1 MIVVEDIQ
9 ELHREAMD
17 LAEMAFVAK
26 LKGDPE
32 GAENLLREAY
42 KKESDSAK
50 LLVDEYDFE
59 PTRSIL
65 YRSAASLAIECNDV
79 RGAERLIAFGLAGNP
94 PEEIAEELRDLFEVM
109 DSKRRLGTLVFTG
122 EPVGDVTVTNENA
135 KTIITDT
142 KVWTILT
149 DKNVKTIKGILKFA
163 DAVNSKIKLI
173 DEDGKPHTIIV
184 PEGMLSDIVRPK
196 WEETVTVTGFVKG
209 KEIHLVDID

>member
-1 MIVVEDIQ
+1 MILVEDIQ

-17 LAEMAFVAK
+17 LAEMAFIAK

-32 GAENLLREAY
+32 SAENLLREAY
-42 KKESDSAK
+42 RKESNSAK

-65 YRSAASLAIECNDV
+65 FRSAASLAIECNDV

-94 PEEIAEELRDLFEVM
+94 PEEIAEELRDLLEKVN
-109 DSKRRLGTLVFTG
+109 SKRHIGTLIIA
-122 EPVGDVTVTNENA
+122 ERPVNVTIPKKQSA
-135 KTIITDT
+135 KLI
-142 KVWTILT
+142 
-149 DKNVKTIKGILKFA
+149 TIKGILKFA
-163 DAVNSKIKLI
+163 DAAKSKIKLV

-196 WEETVTVTGFVKG
+196 WEETVMVTGFVKG
-209 KEIHLVDID
+209 REIHLVDID